1 MESWF
6 CIWDDLASS
15 LNNSYKLYLEV
26 SFVINTKMFSMK
38 IQINNPKVRS
48 GAFTILFY
56 CLYVSIAFITELI
69 YPSLHAPNI
78 GMLMLKILPFIA
90 GLLLFINTIQLFYKS
105 DREITIS
112 VHLFILVV
120 FFVLFAIYR

>member
-15 LNNSYKLYLEV
+15 LNNSYKLYLDK
-26 SFVINTKMFSMK
+26 FRDKYKMFSMN

-48 GAFTILFY
+48 AAFTILFY
-56 CLYVSIAFITELI
+56 CLYISIALITELI

-78 GMLMLKILPFIA
+78 GMLMLMILPFIA

-105 DREITIS
+105 DCEITIS